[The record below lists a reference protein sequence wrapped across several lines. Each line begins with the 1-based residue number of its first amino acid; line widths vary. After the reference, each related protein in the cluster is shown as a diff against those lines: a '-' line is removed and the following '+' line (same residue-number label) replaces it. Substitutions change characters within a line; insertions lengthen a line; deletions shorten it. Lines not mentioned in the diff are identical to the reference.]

1 MQMTANLEGVWQD
14 ECNLKTNKSF
24 SFTIISLCL
33 HKFSIFSDEIQSF
46 APNLWRH
53 HELHPIT
60 GGVKREVWNE
70 KRENETFVVFF
81 FISHRNNTIN
91 SAVKQW
97 VVTRLEIRKNYS
109 VLLTCTCVDY
119 TIEVFQVL
127 FVNDMGVPLQKQN
140 VSTSQYK

>member
-1 MQMTANLEGVWQD
+1 MQMTANLEGFDRMNAISRQ
-14 ECNLKTNKSF
+14 TNPF

-33 HKFSIFSDEIQSF
+33 HNLSIFSDGIQSF

-60 GGVKREVWNE
+60 GGVKREMWNE
-70 KRENETFVVFF
+70 KRENVCYFLFLVGIILSVLLIIVE
-81 FISHRNNTIN
+81 
-91 SAVKQW
+91 AVKLCL
-97 VVTRLEIRKNYS
+97 LEIKKKNYS
-109 VLLTCTCVDY
+109 VLLACTCVDY

-127 FVNDMGVPLQKQN
+127 FLNNMGVPLQKQN